1 MKLGQALTAEL
12 DYLNAGLTLV
22 GAIGGAGVT
31 AFGGWLIARRRGVT
45 SATIEEIKDR
55 ASFRLALMQ
64 AAKESQE
71 TAAAALDQV
80 EVLSKRIGVLL
91 VERDELFQANARKT
105 VQITILE
112 ATTRNCQE
120 RIESLAAELGEHKAK
135 CKANY
140 AKSAE

>member
-1 MKLGQALTAEL
+1 MRLGQALTAEL

-64 AAKESQE
+64 ASKESLE
-71 TAAAALDQV
+71 TATAALDQV
-80 EVLSKRIGVLL
+80 ETLSKRIGVLL
-91 VERDELFQANARKT
+91 AERDALYQSVTKGITR
-105 VQITILE
+105 ITILE
-112 ATTRNCQE
+112 ASGKNCQE
-120 RIESLAAELGEHKAK
+120 QVEALRAELAELKAEVASK
-135 CKANY
+135 R
-140 AKSAE
+140 